1 MDVCIMQL
9 LPFFTVPQAHE
20 RFHPGPRLSSNFKF
34 FKIIVSDESFSMHV
48 LLHLNLVCLAFL
60 VITISTPES
69 NSSPILPHRERLP

>member
-48 LLHLNLVCLAFL
+48 LLHLNLRLHRRVFGDCSRSFG
-60 VITISTPES
+60 TP
-69 NSSPILPHRERLP
+69 SSFSYVLLF